1 MTVQPEWIA
10 AGDSPDKQALLAP
23 LRPVRNR
30 TSEVIDR
37 ISGEI
42 ASGRLE
48 PGARL
53 PTEAEMMSAMGVSR
67 TVVREAVAAL
77 RANGLVITRQ
87 GAGAFVAPDQAR
99 ISFRINPDGLASIA
113 DVIGVMELRLA
124 VEVEAAAL
132 ASERATDKS
141 LRSIQRA
148 LAGVDR
154 AIRRGDTAISEDFA
168 FHMAVAEAT
177 ANPHYTEFLRF
188 IGRHVIPR
196 QSVRATVTSGERQT
210 LYLKKIQNEHR
221 QIAAAIRARD
231 GTAAR
236 RAMRTHLG
244 NSLTRYRQLAGQAA
258 ARP

>member
-10 AGDSPDKQALLAP
+10 APDSPDKHTLLAP

-42 ASGRLE
+42 ASGRLK
-48 PGARL
+48 PGERL

-77 RANGLVITRQ
+77 KANGLVITRQ
-87 GAGAFVAPDQAR
+87 GAGAFVAPDHAR
-99 ISFRINPDGLASIA
+99 IPFRIDPDGLASIA

-132 ASERATDKS
+132 AAERATEPA
-141 LRSIQRA
+141 IEA
-148 LAGVDR
+148 IENTLAGVDR

-168 FHMAVAEAT
+168 FHIAIAEAT
-177 ANPHYTEFLRF
+177 ANPHYAEFLRF
-188 IGRHVIPR
+188 IGRHIIPR

-210 LYLKKIQNEHR
+210 AYLKKIQNEHR

-231 GTAAR
+231 AAAAR
-236 RAMRTHLG
+236 RAMRSHLG
-244 NSLTRYRQLAGQAA
+244 NSLTRYRHLAGQAA
-258 ARP
+258 AQR

>member
-1 MTVQPEWIA
+1 MTVQHEWIA
-10 AGDSPDKQALLAP
+10 APDSADKHALLAP

-42 ASGRLE
+42 ASGRLA

-53 PTEAEMMSAMGVSR
+53 PTEAEMMSAMRVSR

-77 RANGLVITRQ
+77 KANGLVITRQ

-99 ISFRINPDGLASIA
+99 ISFRIDPDGLASIA

-132 ASERATDKS
+132 AAERATNPA
-141 LRSIQRA
+141 IEAIEEA
-148 LAGVDR
+148 LADVDR

-168 FHMAVAEAT
+168 FHMAIAEAT
-177 ANPHYTEFLRF
+177 ANLHYAEFLRF

-196 QSVRATVTSGERQT
+196 QSVRATVTSGNRQT
-210 LYLKKIQNEHR
+210 TYLKKIQNEHR

-231 GTAAR
+231 VAAAR

-244 NSLTRYRQLAGQAA
+244 NSLTRYRHLAEQAA
-258 ARP
+258 PQP